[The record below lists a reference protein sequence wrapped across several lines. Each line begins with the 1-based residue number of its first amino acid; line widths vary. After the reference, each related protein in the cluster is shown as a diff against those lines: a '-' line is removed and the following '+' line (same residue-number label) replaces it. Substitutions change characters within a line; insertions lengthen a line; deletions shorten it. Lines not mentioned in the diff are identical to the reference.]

1 VTASPLFVALGLFFS
16 HLLADFVLQPDSWV
30 EAKGARLFS
39 WQLAAHAGV
48 AGGLAALVLW
58 GRGGVLAPACVF
70 ASHALIDACKAR
82 FAPASLRALLLDQ
95 ALHLLVL
102 GAVLLLAVPSIG
114 GIGGVAGGARALAAL
129 LGPGGWSKV
138 LLHACALLLVTRVG
152 GVVIGFATSHWRAEL
167 TDCGGAQGL
176 ARAGNWI
183 GMLERTLILIFVL
196 VSSWEAIGFLITAK
210 TILRFREIQ
219 GTAERKVAEYILVGT
234 LMSFLWAI
242 VVGLGTA
249 RLLAAVGAGAS

>member
-1 VTASPLFVALGLFFS
+1 MEPVTASPLFVALGLLFS

-30 EAKGARLFS
+30 QAKGARLFS

-48 AGGLAALVLW
+48 AGGLTALVLW

-102 GAVLLLAVPSIG
+102 GAVLAWAVPEARGPLGSALGAAAWAHGLLLACSLV
-114 GIGGVAGGARALAAL
+114 V
-129 LGPGGWSKV
+129 
-138 LLHACALLLVTRVG
+138 VTRVG
-152 GVVIGFATSHWRAEL
+152 GVVIGFATSQWRAEL
-167 TDCGGAQGL
+167 IGCVGAHGL

-249 RLLAAVGAGAS
+249 RLLAAVGAGAP